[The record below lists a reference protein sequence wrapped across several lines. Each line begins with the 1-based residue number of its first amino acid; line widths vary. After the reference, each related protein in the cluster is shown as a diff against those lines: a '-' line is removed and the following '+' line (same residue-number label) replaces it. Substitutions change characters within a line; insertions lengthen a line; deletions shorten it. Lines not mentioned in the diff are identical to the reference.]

1 MPATAQPPAGHQNVP
16 DSTAPGSACTFSRYD
31 ALQEELIARLD
42 AEQPRNHLDLQH
54 RVGPD
59 GKRWGKV
66 IEYK

>member
-1 MPATAQPPAGHQNVP
+1 MP